1 MTTGTAEPL
10 DRRLARSRP
19 FLVLEP
25 RGQLSDRVRES
36 PGRQRLA
43 SEPRPFPEDL
53 EACGDVLERAE
64 TRLQPVKPGTPC
76 DRPRALE
83 HGAGRPSP
91 ALKHGDPID
100 LDDQLTSDE
109 GRESD

>member
-1 MTTGTAEPL
+1 MTAGTAEPL

-19 FLVLEP
+19 FLVRQP
-25 RGQLSDRVRES
+25 RGNLGDRVRES

-43 SEPRPFPEDL
+43 SKPRPFPEDL
-53 EACGDVLERAE
+53 KACGNVLERAE
-64 TRLQPVKPGTPC
+64 TCLQPVKPGTPC

-91 ALKHGDPID
+91 ALEHRDPI
-100 LDDQLTSDE
+100 
-109 GRESD
+109 